1 MPLTV
6 VDVAARDLMVYRL
19 ADLAAADLAGG
30 RADAA
35 EAAFERAV
43 VILRESEGPQDSEAT
58 ATVVEELAGKL
69 RATAFEAPTDEVPR
83 VPRPGARD
91 AAGGGDLA

>member
-1 MPLTV
+1 
-6 VDVAARDLMVYRL
+6 MVYRL

-35 EAAFERAV
+35 EAAFERPV

-58 ATVVEELAGKL
+58 ATVEELAGKL